1 MKDRWINVKNVNL
14 AKLQAIFDWR
24 LYGRTF
30 LLRSLPFLV
39 IGFLIQSYLV
49 FVLNR
54 QVLAFFA
61 PFVFVLILVCALGA
75 KNVSREF
82 RPIGYYLGLLFLIA
96 SLLAETSAFLIR
108 VENSLYGAFQ
118 ILLVFSISIA
128 AFVIS
133 TTHIAVW
140 GQRVSLRESARLT
153 DDFFKKKKEKWKNE
167 LAGFP
172 NLNNILEGLDNGRFV
187 ADLFDSGSF
196 NLVVLWSCNV
206 MEKIIDAAAEGI
218 ISKEPPKRRL
228 FKKEDGSSERYPLQL
243 KNLGYD
249 TDPENRNRDD
259 QISIEAL
266 WHKIRND
273 VAHRN
278 YRPTFF
284 ETYGALT
291 ILVSFME
298 RMPKTLQSC
307 EFPS

>member
-1 MKDRWINVKNVNL
+1 MKKIGL
-14 AKLQAIFDWR
+14 GKLHAVFDWR

-39 IGFLIQSYLV
+39 IGLLIQSYV
-49 FVLNR
+49 IFVLNR
-54 QVLAFFA
+54 QVLSFYVPLAFG
-61 PFVFVLILVCALGA
+61 LILICALGA

-82 RPIGYYLGLLFLIA
+82 RPIGYYLGLLFLFA
-96 SLLAETSAFLIR
+96 SLLAETSTFLIR

-118 ILLVFSISIA
+118 ILLVFFISIA
-128 AFVIS
+128 AFTIS
-133 TTHIAVW
+133 ITHIAVW
-140 GQRVSLRESARLT
+140 GQRVSLRDSARLT
-153 DDFFKKKKEKWKNE
+153 DDFFKKQKEKWENE
-167 LAGFP
+167 LTGFP
-172 NLNNILEGLDNGRFV
+172 NLNKILDGLDNGRFV

-218 ISKEPPKRRL
+218 ISKEPAKRRL

-249 TDPENRNRDD
+249 IELENGNGDD
-259 QISIEAL
+259 QLSIEAL

-278 YRPTFF
+278 YRPMFY

-307 EFPS
+307 KLSS